1 MQPSTSNRSNA
12 VRSWLAAGL
21 CLLLAGC
28 NSYSHMT
35 REDKVSPAAGDAVRA
50 AMAMQTVDPWP
61 EYVLDKDLVMDGELA
76 QKRLSDYKAGNT
88 KPLDGA
94 RSAGGST
101 AMP

>member
-1 MQPSTSNRSNA
+1 MQPFTNNA
-12 VRSWLAAGL
+12 RMMTVRMGLAAGV

-50 AMAMQTVDPWP
+50 AMTMQTVDPWP

-76 QKRLSDYKAGNT
+76 QKRISDYKAGNT
-88 KPLDGA
+88 KPLDGTSA
-94 RSAGGST
+94 SAGVD
-101 AMP
+101 AQ